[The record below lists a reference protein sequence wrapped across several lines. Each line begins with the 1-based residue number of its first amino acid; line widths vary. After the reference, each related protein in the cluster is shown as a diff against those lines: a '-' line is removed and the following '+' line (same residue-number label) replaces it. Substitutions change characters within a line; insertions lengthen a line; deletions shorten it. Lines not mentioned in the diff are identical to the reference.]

1 MKNNSAHVATAFR
14 GNLTD
19 KNRSDLKKQEDAHSL
34 NIHCT
39 ERWLYNITLWLEAL
53 YVSCFV
59 TNMAGI
65 LDGSKFTQRL
75 RVFYFIFQGIIKF
88 FPPLFQQLEVL
99 SRGLPIC
106 TKTFAEYSYQ
116 AGITVH
122 YERMAKSF
130 SSSPLIK
137 TRDDFSGNTIHALTS
152 FTNVKIRSVTT
163 SYYYYAVNFCCV

>member
-65 LDGSKFTQRL
+65 SDGSKIACREIKSSLFL
-75 RVFYFIFQGIIKF
+75 NFFFFQGIIKF
-88 FPPLFQQLEVL
+88 FPLCFNSWRLFLEAYQFAPRL
-99 SRGLPIC
+99 LQNTRIKRELQFITRGWLRA
-106 TKTFAEYSYQ
+106 FL
-116 AGITVH
+116 
-122 YERMAKSF
+122 R
-130 SSSPLIK
+130 L
-137 TRDDFSGNTIHALTS
+137 L
-152 FTNVKIRSVTT
+152 
-163 SYYYYAVNFCCV
+163 